1 MPVVSYGIFHKRRRK
16 IMALISLKGCAGI
29 AALTFAAAMCAVFAV
44 CLVGITP
51 VSAAIIAFN
60 ERADEISNILVATD
74 ISGAKITTGAEQAF
88 VDVGTTD
95 IAGTGS
101 LLFRRQMTDEAGVS
115 DVLQLMEFRV
125 FGVLV
130 GFQARFTSDLESG
143 ITPPG
148 NFPETV
154 TNLPEDGTAQILTPP
169 DFMVILPGGG
179 GLVPLIVAARSDVEV
194 PGPIAGAGLPA
205 LILASGGLLVLGRWR
220 RRRAAA

>member
-1 MPVVSYGIFHKRRRK
+1 MALEAFTPFGKVTWTSQSMNTKQLFVP
-16 IMALISLKGCAGI
+16 MALI
-29 AALTFAAAMCAVFAV
+29 AV

-51 VSAAIIAFN
+51 ASAAIIAFN
-60 ERADEISNILVATD
+60 ERPDEISNILVATD

-101 LLFRRQMTDEAGVS
+101 LLFSRQMTDEAGVS

-148 NFPETV
+148 NFPGTV
-154 TNLPEDGTAQILTPP
+154 TNLPEDGTTAQILTPP
-169 DFMVILPGGG
+169 DFMVILPGGAG
-179 GLVPLIVAARSDVEV
+179 PVPLIVAARSDFEV
-194 PGPIAGAGLPA
+194 PGPVVGAGLPG
-205 LILASGGLLVLGRWR
+205 LILASGGMLGWWR
-220 RRRAAA
+220 RRKKIA

>member
-1 MPVVSYGIFHKRRRK
+1 MALEAFTPFGKVTWTSQSMNTKQLFVP
-16 IMALISLKGCAGI
+16 MALI
-29 AALTFAAAMCAVFAV
+29 AV

-51 VSAAIIAFN
+51 ASAAIIAFN
-60 ERADEISNILVATD
+60 ERPDEISNILVATD
-74 ISGAKITTGAEQAF
+74 ISGAKITTGAVQAF

-115 DVLQLMEFRV
+115 DVIQLMEFRV

-148 NFPETV
+148 NFPGTV
-154 TNLPEDGTAQILTPP
+154 TNLPEDGTTAQILTPP
-169 DFMVILPGGG
+169 DFMVILPGGAG
-179 GLVPLIVAARSDVEV
+179 PVPLIVAARSDVEV
-194 PGPIAGAGLPA
+194 PGPVVGAGLPG
-205 LILASGGLLVLGRWR
+205 LILACGGLLGWWR
-220 RRRAAA
+220 RRQKPA